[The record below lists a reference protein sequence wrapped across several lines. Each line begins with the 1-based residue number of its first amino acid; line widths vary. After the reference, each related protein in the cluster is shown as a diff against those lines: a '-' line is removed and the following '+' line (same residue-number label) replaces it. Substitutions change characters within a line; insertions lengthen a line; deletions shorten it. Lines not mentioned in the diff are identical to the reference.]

1 MRFTRGCLTAALNHG
16 RGTPDVMSSRAAL
29 DWLSSFGWVIFIA
42 AAVISFGLLM
52 LLRPL
57 LRRHALAHP
66 NVRSSH
72 KIPTPQGGGIAVI
85 AATVGVAAAS
95 VLLGGYGPGGHS
107 VWLVLAAT
115 AFIALVGAVDDL
127 RSIAVMPRLVLQMVG
142 VAIVLAS
149 LPDDLRVVPFF
160 PFWLER
166 ALLGL
171 VILWFVNLT
180 NFMDGIDW
188 MTVAEVVP
196 LSAGLVLF
204 GFMGALPHDATI
216 IALALC
222 GAMIGF
228 APVNRPVARLF
239 LGDVGSL
246 PIGLLLGW
254 LLVVL
259 AGNGHVAAALLLPL
273 YYVADATI
281 TLLRRLMNGEP
292 VWQAHRSHF
301 YQRAT
306 DGGFSV
312 YQIVS
317 RVFVANIGLIALA
330 AATLQTTSFVWHV
343 GALIAGCGLVALL
356 LYRFAAAKA

>member
-1 MRFTRGCLTAALNHG
+1 
-16 RGTPDVMSSRAAL
+16 MSSRAAL
-29 DWLSSFGWVIFIA
+29 DWLSSFGWIIFIA
-42 AAVISFGLLM
+42 AAVISFGLLV

-85 AATVGVAAAS
+85 AATTGVVA
-95 VLLGGYGPGGHS
+95 VTILFGVPDRGGHS

-115 AFIALVGAVDDL
+115 VFIALVGAIDDL
-127 RSIAVMPRLVLQMVG
+127 RSIAVMPRLVLQIVG
-142 VAIVLAS
+142 VAVVLAA
-149 LPDDLRVVPFF
+149 LPGDLRVVPSL

-166 ALLGL
+166 ALMGL
-171 VILWFVNLT
+171 ASLWFVNLT

-196 LSAGLVLF
+196 LSAGLVIF
-204 GFMGALPHDATI
+204 GLMGALPHDATI
-216 IALALC
+216 VALALC
-222 GAMIGF
+222 GAVIGF

-281 TLLRRLMNGEP
+281 TLLRRFMNGEP

-317 RVFVANIGLIALA
+317 RVFVVNIGLAALA
-330 AATLQTTSFVWHV
+330 AATLQMTSIAWHV
-343 GALIAGCGLVALL
+343 GALIAGCCLVALL